1 MRRPALW
8 PLARRLRASGFDVDL
23 FPYATLWAEPGQSL
37 ARLASWMRARAPG
50 PVHLVGHSLGGVTA
64 LALFAVERDLPAGR
78 VVCIGSPINGS
89 QAAARLRDVH
99 LPWLAGRSRALL
111 EQGVQVPGDR
121 EVGMIAGDKP
131 VGAGAWFAR
140 FDGPHDG
147 SVAVAETRSDRLAG
161 HLVLPLSHSGTMF
174 SRAVAAQT
182 AQFLRHGRFAAD
194 DRG

>member
-1 MRRPALW
+1 
-8 PLARRLRASGFDVDL
+8 
-23 FPYATLWAEPGQSL
+23 
-37 ARLASWMRARAPG
+37 
-50 PVHLVGHSLGGVTA
+50 
-64 LALFAVERDLPAGR
+64 
-78 VVCIGSPINGS
+78 
-89 QAAARLRDVH
+89 
-99 LPWLAGRSRALL
+99 
-111 EQGVQVPGDR
+111 
-121 EVGMIAGDKP
+121 MIAGDKP